1 MHWIRKEADRSMFV
15 ATVFEESQIARP
27 AKCIFGFSDRTLMGM
42 SMSAIKPSLN
52 LPQRLAP
59 AQNIFALL
67 LQNLILTRKPLDY
80 KFQSQYLNQSSFFRL
95 YDVV

>member
-1 MHWIRKEADRSMFV
+1 MS
-15 ATVFEESQIARP
+15 
-27 AKCIFGFSDRTLMGM
+27 M